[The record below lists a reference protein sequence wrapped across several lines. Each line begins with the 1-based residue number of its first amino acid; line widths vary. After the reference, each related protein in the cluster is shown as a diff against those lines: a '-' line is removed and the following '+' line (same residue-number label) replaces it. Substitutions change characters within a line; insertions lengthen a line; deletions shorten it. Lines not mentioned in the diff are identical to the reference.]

1 MPTYGLYLSTLVH
14 EFIGIYV
21 RKLSTLFKVWLENN
35 SKRFKYKP
43 IGISKDKYIFA
54 GINPNISLKIINS
67 LNMMIVNYHFN
78 DEEDEYDHI
87 EIGWI
92 ETLAYE
98 ENKGF
103 TDLGWVEPY
112 NNRYYPSYE
121 ELVYENIF
129 EMLLKFCDEK
139 FIEDNCYCLIIG
151 NGFSMADICT
161 NSKFEKFKEN
171 NIEEQVFKLD
181 LFTRSDSETILR

>member
-1 MPTYGLYLSTLVH
+1 LKISRLT
-14 EFIGIYV
+14 
-21 RKLSTLFKVWLENN
+21 TLFKVWLENN

-67 LNMMIVNYHFN
+67 LNMMIVNYHFE

-92 ETLAYE
+92 QTLAYE

-139 FIEDNCYCLIIG
+139 FIEDNYYCLIIE

-171 NIEEQVFKLD
+171 NLEEHVFKLD
-181 LFTRSDSETILR
+181 LFIRSDIETVPR

>member
-1 MPTYGLYLSTLVH
+1 MKNS
-14 EFIGIYV
+14 
-21 RKLSTLFKVWLENN
+21 KLSTLFKVWLENN

-78 DEEDEYDHI
+78 DEEDEYDHV

-161 NSKFEKFKEN
+161 NSKFEKLKAIN
-171 NIEEQVFKLD
+171 KDSQVLQLD
-181 LFTRSDSETILR
+181 LFIRSDSETILR

>member
-1 MPTYGLYLSTLVH
+1 MKNSRLT
-14 EFIGIYV
+14 
-21 RKLSTLFKVWLENN
+21 TLFKVWLENN

-43 IGISKDKYIFA
+43 IEISKDKYIFA

-67 LNMMIVNYHFN
+67 LKMMVVNYHFN
-78 DEEDEYDHI
+78 YEEDEYDHI
-87 EIGWI
+87 DIGWI

-103 TDLGWVEPY
+103 TDLGWEEPY

-129 EMLLKFCDEK
+129 DALVEFCNEK
-139 FIEDNCYCLIIG
+139 FIEENSYSLIISD
-151 NGFSMADICT
+151 GFTMACICN
-161 NSKFEKFKEN
+161 NSQFEKLREANKDSHVL
-171 NIEEQVFKLD
+171 QLD
-181 LFTRSDSETILR
+181 LFIRSDIETVLR